1 MKKKKDQ
8 MRSSVEEES
17 YNDDECRVCSVK
29 SSIEL
34 FRPSLKGSGWKRCSG
49 SSQLACNFCPR
60 KIKTLCYSLNFCRD
74 KLDPAEHT
82 EERW

>member
-34 FRPSLKGSGWKRCSG
+34 FRPSLKGSG
-49 SSQLACNFCPR
+49 
-60 KIKTLCYSLNFCRD
+60 
-74 KLDPAEHT
+74 
-82 EERW
+82 